1 MRHLVALL
9 WLVAVPMMLVA
20 QDRLRI
26 VSPEVRKD
34 RSVVFRLWA
43 PRRHGASLAPS
54 SGSRGRRLRERRP
67 VT

>member
-34 RSVVFRLWA
+34 RSVVFRLWLPA
-43 PRRHGASLAPS
+43 ATAHHLPPPLAAEAE
-54 SGSRGRRLRERRP
+54 GFGKGGR
-67 VT
+67 